1 MEEEEAA
8 ASSLDMDLFRAL
20 EQDFALRLN
29 LVRRKKFPE
38 QLKTLLLVTKMMM
51 QEEEEEEEQQQH
63 SC

>member
-8 ASSLDMDLFRAL
+8 ASGLDMDLFRAL

-29 LVRRKKFPE
+29 SVRWKKFTE

-51 QEEEEEEEQQQH
+51 QEEEEQQH